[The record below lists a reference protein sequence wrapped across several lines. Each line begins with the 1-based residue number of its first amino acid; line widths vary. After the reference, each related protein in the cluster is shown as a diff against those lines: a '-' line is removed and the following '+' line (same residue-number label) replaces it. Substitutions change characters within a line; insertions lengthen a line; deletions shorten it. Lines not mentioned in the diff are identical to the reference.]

1 MFIYVYLNICM
12 CKCVRV
18 SVYVY
23 VYITVDRFSVS
34 PQVEA
39 LLSDWEKITC
49 ASALDAACK

>member
-1 MFIYVYLNICM
+1 M